1 MMAQTAVLT
10 LTKKG
15 LIDNTTIEGKLCPVI
30 ETLCT
35 SIDLL
40 NSGISVSF
48 YVSFFSFLSF
58 PFFLLNLK
66 FVAVTYTT

>member
-48 YVSFFSFLSF
+48 YVFFFSFLSF
-58 PFFLLNLK
+58 LFFLLNLK

>member
-35 SIDLL
+35 SVDLL

-48 YVSFFSFLSF
+48 YVFFFISFFL
-58 PFFLLNLK
+58 FFLPFS
-66 FVAVTYTT
+66 FV

>member
-35 SIDLL
+35 SVDFL

-48 YVSFFSFLSF
+48 YMFFFFISFFRFLSSI
-58 PFFLLNLK
+58 FF
-66 FVAVTYTT
+66 FF